1 MEHVETPA
9 EIVAGAAA
17 PLAETAPV
25 ITELAPRAP
34 ETQPEIT
41 RIPLPDHERIVDG
54 FHRRYDEVS
63 WAKGYNRADVEEALA
78 IRRQMADRAKVSSE
92 PQPDIRDEHGELF
105 YSKAQSERHAQW
117 KAERMLA
124 DMRQEY
130 DKRLGPIESTFAET
144 KEVEALSSQ
153 IQEARGWAGF
163 EDHIEPIRAAIV
175 DAKARGEKWAFDSR
189 VALREAYIRVVTPT
203 LAGTSASREAEI
215 RKKVLAEI
223 NETQTTAT
231 GGINPARLPAGT
243 RKAEKDMTDAELW
256 EHVNQKASPA

>member
-17 PLAETAPV
+17 PLAETAPE
-25 ITELAPRAP
+25 TAPAPRAL

-63 WAKGYNRADVEEALA
+63 WAKGYKREDVEEALA

-92 PQPDIRDEHGELF
+92 PQPDVQDENRNRF
-105 YSKAQSERHAQW
+105 YSPEQAAKWATW
-117 KAERMLA
+117 KADQLVSARMG
-124 DMRQEY
+124 EI
-130 DKRLGPIESTFAET
+130 DKRLGPIESTFANAQ
-144 KEVEALSSQ
+144 EVEALSSQ

-175 DAKARGEKWAFDSR
+175 DAKARGERWAFDSR

-223 NETQTTAT
+223 NDTQTVAT

-243 RKAEKDMTDAELW
+243 RKAEKDMSDAELW